1 MGLKLS
7 IVVPIYKVEQYLS
20 KCVDSLL
27 HQDLLPEEYEIILVD
42 DGSPDRCGEMCEE
55 YALHYSNIKVVHR
68 DNGGL
73 SAARNSGIDIAQG
86 KYLQFVDPD
95 DYLEPNVLG
104 SLIQKMES
112 EELDML
118 RFDYRNVNEEGA
130 VVCPFKDPKRFVDYK
145 DEVCD
150 GLTFLNKRLGPACYA
165 WQFVIRA
172 SLLED
177 RTKYFKPGIYF
188 EDTEWLPRVLL
199 QAGKVTSVDTVAYN
213 YLIRA
218 GSITNS
224 KEKEKIEKILKD
236 KLLLVDSMREQMKE
250 VPDKRWFEGMVS
262 MTVISILDI
271 VSGKD
276 RTDRKRLLKVLRD
289 NSIYPLSEFQ
299 ILPSFRKRIK
309 IINLSPTLYCLLL
322 NIKRG

>member
-1 MGLKLS
+1 MKLS
-7 IVVPIYKVEQYLS
+7 VIVPVYNVEKYLH
-20 KCVDSLL
+20 KCVASLL
-27 HQDLLPEEYEIILVD
+27 KQDLFPEDYEIILVD
-42 DGSPDRCGEMCEE
+42 DGSPDRCGEICEE
-55 YALHYSNIKVVHR
+55 YALNHSNIKVVHR

-86 KYLQFVDPD
+86 KYLQFVDSD

-104 SLIQKMES
+104 GLIRKMES

-118 RFDYRNVNEEGA
+118 RFDYKNVNEEGT
-130 VVCPFKDPKRFVDYK
+130 VVCRYKDPKRFVDYK
-145 DEVCD
+145 DEICD

-165 WQFVIRA
+165 CQFIIRT
-172 SLLED
+172 SILKD
-177 RTKYFKPGIYF
+177 ITNHFKPGIYF
-188 EDTEWLPRVLL
+188 EDTEWLPRILL
-199 QAGKVTSVDTVAYN
+199 QVERVTSVDLIAYN
-213 YLIRA
+213 YFIRE

-224 KEKEKIEKILKD
+224 KEKAKTDKILRD
-236 KLLLVDSMREQMKE
+236 KVLLIDSMKEQMKE
-250 VPDKRWFEGMVS
+250 VSDKRWFEGMIS

-289 NSIYPLSEFQ
+289 KSIYPLSEFQ

-309 IINLSPTLYCLLL
+309 IINFSPTLYCLLL